1 MNVITLASRKGGSG
15 KSTLTAHLA
24 AYAQKLG
31 KRSLILDADP
41 QGSLTLWHSLRAFAH
56 PTPRP
61 GNASAHAARLCI
73 SLAPACAP
81 RIAATE
87 RSIADH
93 SRATS
98 WPAAESGATSPA
110 LNPAASEA
118 M

>member
-1 MNVITLASRKGGSG
+1 MQQTPTSPWRGEVGERRQARAGRGLIRSPHP
-15 KSTLTAHLA
+15 AHFA
-24 AYAQKLG
+24 
-31 KRSLILDADP
+31 RDP
-41 QGSLTLWHSLRAFAH
+41 
-56 PTPRP
+56 PPP
-61 GNASAHAARLCI
+61 GEGDYAARLCI
-73 SLAPACAP
+73 SLAPSCAP